1 MGWFTSLFGSAETAE
16 HTVKRA
22 VDGLYYGIDK
32 LVYTKEEQAD
42 NEKVNIDQFIQ
53 FVSTTFNE
61 NSIRNITRRWLAWGV
76 TGWILLNAQV
86 AIIAAIFHHDDVV
99 AKIIEIAAAFEL
111 GWCFFAILTAY
122 FGVQFLRR

>member
-1 MGWFTSLFGSAETAE
+1 MNWFTNLFGSAEVAKDTIEKA
-16 HTVKRA
+16 T
-22 VDGLYYGIDK
+22 DGIYYGLDK
-32 LVYTKEEQAD
+32 LVYTKEEKAD
-42 NEKVNIDQFIQ
+42 DKKINIDQFIT
-53 FVSTTFNE
+53 FVTSTFNE

>member
-1 MGWFTSLFGSAETAE
+1 MGWFTNLFGSAETAE

-22 VDGLYYGIDK
+22 VDGVYYGLDK

-42 NEKVNIDQFIQ
+42 AAKVSVDQFLE
-53 FVSTTFNE
+53 FVTTTFDE

-86 AIIAAIFHHDDVV
+86 AIIAAILHHDDIV
-99 AKIIEIAAAFEL
+99 AKIIEIALAFDL
-111 GWCFFAILTAY
+111 GWVFIAVMTAY
-122 FGVQFLRR
+122 FGVQFLRK